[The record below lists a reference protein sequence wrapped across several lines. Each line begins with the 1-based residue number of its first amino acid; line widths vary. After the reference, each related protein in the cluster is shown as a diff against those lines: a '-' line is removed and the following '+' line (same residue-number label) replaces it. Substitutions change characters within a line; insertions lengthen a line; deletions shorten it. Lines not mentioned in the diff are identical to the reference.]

1 MYYMGGVHPE
11 RMLMN
16 EDELK
21 IIREFLIDSIIREPD
36 IFIKCTEIEVS
47 EDLDLIDVIAG
58 LYNMLHKS
66 VTGEDY
72 DYMWHRANKIVFWCD
87 GNRLYNLPIEGKA
100 EE

>member
-1 MYYMGGVHPE
+1 
-11 RMLMN
+11 MN

-21 IIREFLIDSIIREPD
+21 IIREFLIEKIIREPD
-36 IFIKCTEIEVS
+36 IFIKCLDIDVT
-47 EDLDLIDVIAG
+47 EDLDLIDVITG

-72 DYMWHRANKIVFWCD
+72 DYMWHWANKIGFWCD
-87 GNRLYNLPIEGKA
+87 DNRLYNLLIEGKK

>member
-1 MYYMGGVHPE
+1 
-11 RMLMN
+11 MN

-21 IIREFLIDSIIREPD
+21 IIREFLIENIIREPD
-36 IFIKCTEIEVS
+36 IFIKCLDIDVT
-47 EDLDLIDVIAG
+47 EDLDLIDVITG

-72 DYMWHRANKIVFWCD
+72 DYMWHWANKIGFWCD
-87 GNRLYNLPIEGKA
+87 DNRLYNLLIEGKK